1 MAWYAWRPYVPV
13 SVRRRN
19 AARDVARFKKKR
31 GEAVAPVVIQGRIIA
46 RSFWGK
52 AWCDNLE
59 SYSDFAN
66 RLPRGRTYVR
76 NGSVMDL
83 QLGAGTVRALV
94 SGSELYRIS
103 VRIAPLARPRW
114 QAVVRECA
122 GKIGSLVELLQG
134 KFSRA
139 VMELLIRRELGLFPS
154 AKEIAFKCS
163 CPDWAAM
170 CKHVAATLYGVGA
183 RLDTEPELFFRLR
196 RVDQLDLLTAA
207 SSGAALAAQAAG
219 TRKRIAPTALADVF
233 GIELDPRAAAVEAPA
248 EVKPGPR
255 RGRRQPAAPARAG
268 RIVLPEPAG
277 ALVVSTGRVALP
289 EPAVALVSTGRVA
302 LPEPAVAPSAAGPA
316 ALPEPAVALVST
328 GRVALPEPAVAPSPA
343 GPAVLP
349 ESAAQTVTGQAA
361 LPQPAAAR
369 AAAKRAAPSEAAA
382 PGATRRRQPPPRA
395 RAGRSPRSR

>member
-19 AARDVARFKKKR
+19 AARAVARSKKT
-31 GEAVAPVVIQGRIIA
+31 GEGVAPVVIQGRLIA

-59 SYSDFAN
+59 AYSDFAN

-83 QLGAGTVRALV
+83 QLGPGTVRALV

-103 VRIAPLARPRW
+103 IRIAPLARPRW

-139 VMELLIRRELGLFPS
+139 VMELLIQRELGLFPA
-154 AKEIAFKCS
+154 AKEITFACS

-183 RLDTEPELFFRLR
+183 RLDAEPELFFRLR

-207 SSGAALAAQAAG
+207 SSGAALATQGGG
-219 TRKRIAPTALADVF
+219 TRKRIAPAALADVF
-233 GIELDPRAAAVEAPA
+233 GIELDPRATAMEAAAGENRGHGRGGGSQPRGPDAP
-248 EVKPGPR
+248 PCPSQR
-255 RGRRQPAAPARAG
+255 PRGRRPDGSHRPSQRPRGGQAAARPSQRPRRRPDGPRQP
-268 RIVLPEPAG
+268 E
-277 ALVVSTGRVALP
+277 
-289 EPAVALVSTGRVA
+289 
-302 LPEPAVAPSAAGPA
+302 SAAASDSHRTSRTCPSQRPRGRRPNGA
-316 ALPEPAVALVST
+316 A
-328 GRVALPEPAVAPSPA
+328 
-343 GPAVLP
+343 LP
-349 ESAAQTVTGQAA
+349 ESAAPGGRAGASRLVR
-361 LPQPAAAR
+361 PAPPGCR
-369 AAAKRAAPSEAAA
+369 A
-382 PGATRRRQPPPRA
+382 PGENARMGARIAWIRLGTLLT
-395 RAGRSPRSR
+395 RAGGAA

>member
-19 AARDVARFKKKR
+19 AARAVARSKKKR

-83 QLGAGTVRALV
+83 QLGPGTVRALV

-139 VMELLIRRELGLFPS
+139 VMELLIQRELGLFPS
-154 AKEIAFKCS
+154 AKEITFECS

-183 RLDTEPELFFRLR
+183 RLDAEPELFFRLR

-207 SSGAALAAQAAG
+207 SSGAALATQGGG
-219 TRKRIAPTALADVF
+219 TRKRIAPAALADVF
-233 GIELDPRAAAVEAPA
+233 GIELDPRATAMEAAAVA
-248 EVKPGPR
+248 EPR
-255 RGRRQPAAPARAG
+255 PRKGRRPPAAPTRAG
-268 RIVLPEPAG
+268 RIVLPEPAV
-277 ALVVSTGRVALP
+277 ALVSTRRVALP
-289 EPAVALVSTGRVA
+289 EPAI
-302 LPEPAVAPSAAGPA
+302 APSGAGPA
-316 ALPEPAVALVST
+316 ALPESAA
-328 GRVALPEPAVAPSPA
+328 RVP
-343 GPAVLP
+343 GPAALP
-349 ESAAQTVTGQAA
+349 ESAARVTGPAA
-361 LPQPAAAR
+361 LPESAAAR
-369 AAAKRAAPSEAAA
+369 TAAKRAAPPESAA
-382 PGATRRRQPPPRA
+382 PVARRRPQPPRRA

>member
-19 AARDVARFKKKR
+19 AARDVARFKKK
-31 GEAVAPVVIQGRIIA
+31 GEAVVPVVIEGRIIA

-83 QLGAGTVRALV
+83 ELGAGTVRALV

-154 AKEIAFKCS
+154 ASEIAFKCS

-183 RLDTEPELFFRLR
+183 RLDAEPELFFRLR

-219 TRKRIAPTALADVF
+219 TRKRIAATALADVF
-233 GIELDPRAAAVEAPA
+233 GIELDPRAAAVEGA
-248 EVKPGPR
+248 EPR
-255 RGRRQPAAPARAG
+255 PRKGRRQPAAPTRAG
-268 RIVLPEPAG
+268 RIVLPE
-277 ALVVSTGRVALP
+277 S
-289 EPAVALVSTGRVA
+289 AVALVSTGRVV
-302 LPEPAVAPSAAGPA
+302 LPELAVAPSAAGPA
-316 ALPEPAVALVST
+316 A
-328 GRVALPEPAVAPSPA
+328 
-343 GPAVLP
+343 LP

-361 LPQPAAAR
+361 LPEPAAAGP
-369 AAAKRAAPSEAAA
+369 AAKRAAPSESAA
-382 PGATRRRQPPPRA
+382 PGATRRRQPPRRA

>member
-1 MAWYAWRPYVPV
+1 MAWYAWWPYVPV

-19 AARDVARFKKKR
+19 AARAVARSKKT

-83 QLGAGTVRALV
+83 QLGPGTVRALV

-103 VRIAPLARPRW
+103 IRIAPLARPRW

-154 AKEIAFKCS
+154 AREITFECS

-183 RLDTEPELFFRLR
+183 RLDAEPELFFRLR

-207 SSGAALAAQAAG
+207 SSGAALAARGGG
-219 TRKRIAPTALADVF
+219 THKRIATAALADVF
-233 GIELDPRAAAVEAPA
+233 GIELDPRATVMEAPA
-248 EVKPGPR
+248 GAKPVPR
-255 RGRRQPAAPARAG
+255 PVPRKEGRQPAARVRAG
-268 RIVLPEPAG
+268 RTALQPASARTAAGRAGLLESAG
-277 ALVVSTGRVALP
+277 ASAATGR
-289 EPAVALVSTGRVA
+289 
-302 LPEPAVAPSAAGPA
+302 A
-316 ALPEPAVALVST
+316 ALPESAPAARAAT
-328 GRVALPEPAVAPSPA
+328 GRTTLPEPVAARAAARRA
-343 GPAVLP
+343 GLP
-349 ESAAQTVTGQAA
+349 ESAASGV
-361 LPQPAAAR
+361 
-369 AAAKRAAPSEAAA
+369 
-382 PGATRRRQPPPRA
+382 TRRRQPTRQAGTA
-395 RAGRSPRSR
+395 RPANSR